1 MKETEDKTNRW
12 KGITG
17 SWIRRKNI
25 IKMTILPKAIKRF
38 NEISIRNINDI
49 FTEPEQI
56 ILKSVW
62 GVPIES
68 D

>member
-12 KGITG
+12 KDITG

>member
-12 KGITG
+12 KDITG
-17 SWIRRKNI
+17 SWIRRINI